1 MSVGIMDKN
10 SGRIG
15 IITGVRMAEIPDFPN
30 YYITEDGRVWSE
42 WRKHFLSEIIMPKG
56 YHRVV
61 LSKNNKSYNFLVH
74 RLVAEAF
81 VPNPNKKP
89 CVNHIDCNPENNH
102 YSNLE
107 WVTHKENNNYA
118 EHGRKNGLAH
128 AKAVY
133 QIDPKTDQRI
143 AYFESAREAA
153 KSLNIRATNIG
164 AVCNHKPH
172 YLTAGGYKWEWAGGD
187 GKK

>member
-1 MSVGIMDKN
+1 MSVGILK
-10 SGRIG
+10 G
-15 IITGVRMAEIPDFPN
+15 IRCMEISNFPN
-30 YYITEDGRVWSE
+30 YYILEDGRVWSG
-42 WRKHFLSEIIMPKG
+42 WRQQFVSETIMPKG

-81 VPNPNKKP
+81 VPNPHNKP
-89 CVNHIDCNPENNH
+89 CVNHKDCNPENNH

-133 QIDPKTDQRI
+133 QIDPKTNQKI
-143 AYFESAREAA
+143 ARFESAREAA

-187 GKK
+187 EEE